1 MSAQPKARLVARLR
15 DPALLRDALEY
26 NGLTIRE
33 LSERCGSLRHRGTIG
48 HLHSGARSSCP
59 WPLAGRIERVLR
71 MPKHS
76 LFSLGVTTH
85 HVDITERRR
94 PAA

>member
-1 MSAQPKARLVARLR
+1 MTAQPHPRLVARLR
-15 DPALLRDALEY
+15 DPALLRDAMEY
-26 NGLTIRE
+26 NGLNIRE

-48 HLHSGARSSCP
+48 HLHSGARSTCP

-71 MPKHS
+71 MPTHS
-76 LFSLGVTTH
+76 LFSLQVTTRD
-85 HVDITERRR
+85 VDNTERRR

>member
-1 MSAQPKARLVARLR
+1 MTAQPNPRLVARLR
-15 DPALLRDALEY
+15 DPALLHDAMQY

-33 LSERCGSLRHRGTIG
+33 LSERCGSLRHRAAIG
-48 HLHSGARSSCP
+48 HLHSGARNTCP
-59 WPLAGRIERVLR
+59 WPLAGRIERELR

-85 HVDITERRR
+85 HVDSTERRR